1 MLTIA
6 PEKLTP
12 AIFCQPTASDQL
24 EDKMVCTTTGP
35 NNLNAV
41 LSFAIGR

>member
-6 PEKLTP
+6 PEKVRG
-12 AIFCQPTASDQL
+12 QPTASDQL
-24 EDKMVCTTTGP
+24 DDNMVRGTTGP